1 MRRSTCC
8 LMLIGMLCAI
18 VGCSSAASRSGV
30 ELRGRVLQGGEPIP
44 LDPALAEVAA
54 AYVAVDVQRFDE
66 AGSLVFS
73 TSAQTTQDGSF
84 VIRGLDPGQYLV
96 GVACFNGGPD
106 ELFGGRLAAEISGMT
121 VNVGTE
127 PISVEFELDDY
138 LGQARKIK
146 R

>member
-1 MRRSTCC
+1 MRRFTCC
-8 LMLIGMLCAI
+8 SLLIGILCTS
-18 VGCSSAASRSGV
+18 VGCPSAADRSGV
-30 ELRGRVLQGGEPIP
+30 ELRGRVLQGGKPIP

-73 TSAQTTQDGSF
+73 TSAQTTHDGSF

-127 PISVEFELDDY
+127 PISVEFELNDY
-138 LGQARKIK
+138 LGQPRKRK